1 MPLPKTQTDTYT
13 SEQYWNL
20 PDGQRAELINGRLY
34 AMASPSR
41 VHQEIIT
48 ELVSA
53 IHDHIKKNNVS
64 CKIYPAP
71 FAVNLD
77 AEDKNWVEP
86 DISVIC
92 DPDKLTDNETYSL
105 CQRRCT

>member
-34 AMASPSR
+34 AMAPPSR

-53 IHDHIKKNNVS
+53 IHDHIKKITYPVKS
-64 CKIYPAP
+64 ILLLSQSIWMRKI
-71 FAVNLD
+71 
-77 AEDKNWVEP
+77 K
-86 DISVIC
+86 
-92 DPDKLTDNETYSL
+92 T
-105 CQRRCT
+105 R